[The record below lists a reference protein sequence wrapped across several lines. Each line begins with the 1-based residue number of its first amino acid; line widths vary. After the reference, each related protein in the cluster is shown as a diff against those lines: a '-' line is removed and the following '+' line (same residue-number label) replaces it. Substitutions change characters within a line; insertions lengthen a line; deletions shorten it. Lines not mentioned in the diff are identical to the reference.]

1 MVISELNNGFI
12 TMSEDVSALKEM
24 FPSWDEE
31 TVLDV
36 LEMVDGDLDAATS
49 MVIEWSLGDARD
61 SSAQQ
66 ALQDTPP
73 AEVQE
78 PKIVSR
84 AAYDEGFALL

>member
-1 MVISELNNGFI
+1 
-12 TMSEDVSALKEM
+12 MSEDVSALKEM

-31 TVLDV
+31 AILDV
-36 LEMVDGDLDAATS
+36 LEIVHGDLDAATS

-61 SSAQQ
+61 SSAQN
-66 ALQDTPP
+66 TPP